1 MRGRPD
7 SFWPLLRDALA
18 ELHDPARLSRKASEL
33 VGVRAMTLAPVE
45 THLRSALALE
55 RQASATRDS
64 QLAILYLVQAQL
76 QATFALVAAIT
87 ERDGGM
93 Q

>member
-1 MRGRPD
+1 
-7 SFWPLLRDALA
+7 
-18 ELHDPARLSRKASEL
+18 
-33 VGVRAMTLAPVE
+33 MTLAPVE